1 MRITDLPAY
10 QHIYHK
16 FESGEFK
23 LGIASKLPIYTYSS
37 NPADNLTPGH
47 YVGGLSYSKI
57 NFSDV
62 PEKFRTRDFFLHAV
76 SSVHKDVLAYVKENL
91 GKKFDRNFFKDH
103 IATEHYALYFEENCF
118 EYMHIEYID
127 EEMIS
132 CAMIKAIDS
141 RCIERRGDFKDWFYS
156 VAKRK
161 PEVLTQDF
169 WTLGA
174 RIFAKRVNGKNM
186 FLEITP
192 NKYKTKE
199 YYFAMCL
206 ANDTKVM
213 EDIPKD
219 VVSNGFLIALI
230 NENIEN
236 VKSLSEEALE
246 QKVPVRGMDSPI
258 IFKRKATQEI

>member
-1 MRITDLPAY
+1 LGY
-10 QHIYHK
+10 QFIYD
-16 FESGEFK
+16 GT
-23 LGIASKLPIYTYSS
+23 L
-37 NPADNLTPGH
+37 
-47 YVGGLSYSKI
+47 
-57 NFSDV
+57 
-62 PEKFRTRDFFLHAV
+62 
-76 SSVHKDVLAYVKENL
+76 KDA
-91 GKKFDRNFFKDH
+91 G
-103 IATEHYALYFEENCF
+103 
-118 EYMHIEYID
+118 
-127 EEMIS
+127 
-132 CAMIKAIDS
+132 
-141 RCIERRGDFKDWFYS
+141 
-156 VAKRK
+156 
-161 PEVLTQDF
+161 
-169 WTLGA
+169 
-174 RIFAKRVNGKNM
+174 VNGKNM

-192 NKYKTKE
+192 NKYKTTE